1 MATATE
7 GAVKRLVDT
16 YSTIRTELKQ
26 ELVERGTEIDL
37 VTACIIART
46 HIILLG
52 EPGVAKSMLVDGFM
66 RHVEGASLWKHL
78 LTKESKALEVFGP
91 PSMAG
96 LEADEFRYVTTG
108 MLPEAHLA
116 FGDEIFKSNSIV
128 LNGMLMILN
137 ERQFKRSSVD
147 WMDCPLWSFVGA
159 SNELPTHDREDLT
172 ALRDRFGF
180 TKIVNPV
187 RSQDAVMQ
195 VLEGQLARARGDE
208 TADSFTTIAREDIE
222 TLQEASTEVIVP
234 AKCQRALAE
243 LRSKAENQGLNL
255 SVRRMYE
262 GVKVCQANAL
272 LNGRREVKTEDLR
285 IFEHVLWADPEDIP
299 TAQELTIDFAGA
311 VGRKA
316 AQLRTEYEAEQQAF
330 ADCQKQMPVGDEKIP
345 EAVLDQLTKISANMR
360 VVDNRV
366 EEAINE
372 AEDNDWDSSELESVQ
387 AEVKRTR
394 SSVRE
399 LLGMGD

>member
-1 MATATE
+1 MATAT
-7 GAVKRLVDT
+7 GSAIKRLVDT
-16 YSTIRTELKQ
+16 YTSIRTELKQ
-26 ELVERGTEIDL
+26 ELVERGTDIDL
-37 VTACIIART
+37 LTACVIARV

-52 EPGVAKSMLVDGFM
+52 EPGVAKSMLVDFFM
-66 RHVEGASLWKHL
+66 RHVEGATLWKHL

-91 PSMAG
+91 PSMKG
-96 LEADEFRYVTTG
+96 LENDEFRYVTTG

-137 ERQFKRSSVD
+137 ERQFKRSATD
-147 WMDCPLWSFVGA
+147 WMDTPLWSFVGA
-159 SNELPTHDREDLT
+159 SNELPTHDREDLV

-180 TKIVNPV
+180 TKIVMPV
-187 RSQDAVMQ
+187 RSQDSVMQ
-195 VLEGQLARARGDE
+195 VLDGQLARARGEDVS
-208 TADSFTTIAREDIE
+208 DSFTTIAREDVE
-222 TLQEASTEVIVP
+222 TLQEAAANVTVP

-243 LRSKAENQGLNL
+243 LRSKAENQGIHL
-255 SVRRMYE
+255 SLRRMYE
-262 GVKVCQANAL
+262 GVKVCQAIAL

-285 IFEHVLWADPEDIP
+285 TFEHVLWNDPDEIA

-316 AQLRTEYEAEQQAF
+316 AQLRTEFEEEQQRF
-330 ADCQKQMPVGDEKIP
+330 ADCQRQMPSGDEKIP
-345 EAVLDQLTKISANMR
+345 EGVLDELTKVSSNLRM
-360 VVDNRV
+360 VDNRV
-366 EEAINE
+366 EAAIDE
-372 AEDNDWDSSELESVQ
+372 AEDNDWDASELESVQ
-387 AEVKRTR
+387 VEVKRTR